1 MKKTKRILWITVLM
15 TLILS
20 FPLTASAAVKISKK
34 SVTLTK
40 TQSATLKITGTKTK
54 VNWSSSKKSVAS
66 VSSKG
71 VVTAKKK
78 GTAVITAKVGN
89 KKYTCKVTVRNPL
102 TAKQAEKAVQ
112 KFLSKQNFPFWIYSA
127 QKNGKKYIIWASYT
141 QTGVK
146 SKFIVNSI
154 TGKTCSYAP
163 YLGIDLAAG
172 KTAKEYQFN
181 AYKYL

>member
-1 MKKTKRILWITVLM
+1 M

-34 SVTLTK
+34 SV
-40 TQSATLKITGTKTK
+40 
-54 VNWSSSKKSVAS
+54 AS

-78 GTAVITAKVGN
+78 GTAIITAKIGK
-89 KKYTCKVTVRNPL
+89 KKYTCKITVRNPL
-102 TAKQAEKAVQ
+102 TAKQAGKAV
-112 KFLSKQNFPFWIYSA
+112 KKYLSKKNFRFWLYSP
-127 QKNGKKYIIWASYT
+127 QKQGKNYIIWASYT

-163 YLGIDLAAG
+163 YWGINMTVG
-172 KTAKEYQFN
+172 SPAKEYQFN

>member
-1 MKKTKRILWITVLM
+1 MKKARKALFLTVL
-15 TLILS
+15 TVLILS
-20 FPLTASAAVKISKK
+20 LPLTASAAVKISKK

-40 TQSATLKITGTKTK
+40 TQKTTLKITGTKKK
-54 VNWSSSKKSVAS
+54 VKWSSSKKSVAS
-66 VSSKG
+66 VSAKG

-102 TAKQAEKAVQ
+102 TAKQAEKAVK
-112 KFLSKQNFPFWIYSA
+112 KFLSKKNFPFWLYSA
-127 QKNGKKYIIWASYT
+127 KKEGKNYIIWANYT
-141 QTGVK
+141 RTGVK
-146 SKFIVNSI
+146 SKYIVNSI

-163 YLGIDLAAG
+163 YWGIDMTLQAE
-172 KTAKEYQFN
+172 KEYQFN